1 MASGCAYRLRA
12 RKLLTGTLADWLP
25 WVPCGMAWAANS
37 LITSFWKTWSCQIG
51 HADGDHC
58 HQTDVRI
65 VGHSKNLSWQ
75 QQTH

>member
-1 MASGCAYRLRA
+1 
-12 RKLLTGTLADWLP
+12 
-25 WVPCGMAWAANS
+25 MAWAANS